1 VTKRTE
7 AFCAFLSSQLTA
19 PLRLLEVGCG
29 RGELALALA
38 DRGFDVT
45 AIDPHAPDG
54 SLFQRVGLE
63 DFSDARGF
71 DAVIAS
77 VSLHHIDDLP
87 GALDKIASFLPPGGV
102 LALEEWA
109 KERLTGA
116 TARWYY
122 HQRRALA
129 AVGREDTIAEDFDT
143 WQRQTEA
150 DLADLHPLSEI
161 RKELASRFSE
171 RFSESRPYLYSRR
184 LDDAVEPLERR
195 LIDEGA
201 IEATGLWYVGERL

>member
-7 AFCAFLSSQLTA
+7 AFCAFLTSQLDA

-54 SLFQRVGLE
+54 SSFQRVALE
-63 DFSDARGF
+63 HFSDARGF

-77 VSLHHIDDLP
+77 VSLHHIDDLG

-116 TARWYY
+116 TALWYY

-129 AVGREDTIAEDFDT
+129 AVGRQDTLPEDFET
-143 WQRQTEA
+143 WQRRSEA
-150 DLADLHPLSEI
+150 TSRTSTRSPRSARSSQAASPS
-161 RKELASRFSE
+161 ASR
-171 RFSESRPYLYSRR
+171 SRVRTST
-184 LDDAVEPLERR
+184 AVGSTMPSSLSS
-195 LIDEGA
+195 A
-201 IEATGLWYVGERL
+201 V